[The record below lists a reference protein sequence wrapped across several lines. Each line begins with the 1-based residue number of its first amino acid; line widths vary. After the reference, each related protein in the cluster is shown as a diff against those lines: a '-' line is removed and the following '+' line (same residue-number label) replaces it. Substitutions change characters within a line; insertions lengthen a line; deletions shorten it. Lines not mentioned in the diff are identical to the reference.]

1 MADKNESSELS
12 LNSMLAG
19 NISSGPGAS

>member
-19 NISSGPGAS
+19 NNSSGPGAS